1 MNLLRSVRDL
11 AGLAWFE
18 AVGFA
23 FRGIVLAASI
33 INGTRPR
40 GMIR

>member
-1 MNLLRSVRDL
+1 MTLLRTVRDL

-18 AVGFA
+18 TVGFV
-23 FRGIVLAASI
+23 FRGIVLVASV

>member
-1 MNLLRSVRDL
+1 MNLFRTARDL

-18 AVGFA
+18 TVGLA

>member
-1 MNLLRSVRDL
+1 MNLLRSVRDI

-18 AVGFA
+18 TISLA

-40 GMIR
+40 GMLR